1 MKKSELNQLIKEEI
15 NKVLKEVSMN
25 PTELLGNIKDILNNS
40 PELGELE
47 VTTVES
53 KKGKYLQ
60 ILDSNN
66 NSVGI
71 YISMINPDN

>member
-1 MKKSELNQLIKEEI
+1 
-15 NKVLKEVSMN
+15 MN

-40 PELGELE
+40 DKLGELK